1 MTRILYIED
10 DEEIR
15 DNVAELLSAE
25 GFEPLL
31 AATGEEGLEIALRS
45 PPDLILCDISLPGMD
60 GYAVIRAVSEYPQTE
75 TIPFIFV
82 SARADRAEIRHGM
95 NLGADDYVTKP
106 FARAELLEA
115 IRSRLSRTKTF
126 AARAVRGSVPPDA
139 PRPAPALEEPP
150 ADMPPGVV
158 VRDPNMRALY
168 EQLGRA
174 AVGDISVLILG
185 ETGAGK
191 EIVAREVHRRSKRS
205 AAPFVALNCAALPEN
220 LLESELFGHE
230 KGAFTGALQAQR
242 GLLETADK
250 GTVFLDELGE
260 IPLAVQVKLLRA
272 IEERKILRVGSR
284 VEKSIDVRFVAAT
297 NRDLESDVDRGTFR
311 ADLFYRLSGF
321 VVEVPPLRQRRAE
334 IAPLARK
341 FLADASRSLEREP
354 PAIDAGAIE
363 ILEVYS
369 WPGNVRELRNVME
382 RAALLC
388 SDDRLEARH
397 LPTRLIDGGRV
408 SAVPGELDL
417 GGGSRGRDAGARDAG
432 GDGSLREGV
441 ALAERDRII
450 GALAHCAG
458 NQTQA
463 ASRLG
468 ISRRTLVS
476 RLSEY
481 ALPRPRKRGA

>member
-1 MTRILYIED
+1 VTRILYIED

-15 DNVAELLSAE
+15 DNVSELLSAE
-25 GFEPLL
+25 GFTPVT
-31 AATGEEGLEIALRS
+31 AATGEEGLRVALED

-106 FARAELLEA
+106 FGRVELLDA
-115 IRSRLSRTKTF
+115 IRSRLSRTKSF
-126 AARAVRGSVPPDA
+126 AARAGRPAEAKSPQSAPDA
-139 PRPAPALEEPP
+139 KAPPSD
-150 ADMPPGVV
+150 ADMPPGVIV
-158 VRDPNMRALY
+158 KDPAMRALY
-168 EQLGRA
+168 DQLARV

-230 KGAFTGALQAQR
+230 KGAFTGAMQAQR

-272 IEERKILRVGSR
+272 IEERKILRVGGR
-284 VEKSIDVRFVAAT
+284 GEKTIDVRFVAAT
-297 NRDLESDVDRGTFR
+297 NRNLERDVERGTFR

-321 VVEVPPLRQRRAE
+321 VVEVPPLRDRRPE
-334 IAPLARK
+334 IAALARK
-341 FLADASRSLEREP
+341 FLADASRALERTP
-354 PAIDAGAIE
+354 PSIDADAIE
-363 ILEVYS
+363 ILESYA

-382 RAALLC
+382 RASLLC
-388 SDDRLEARH
+388 SDERLEARH
-397 LPTRLIDGGRV
+397 LPTRLL
-408 SAVPGELDL
+408 E
-417 GGGSRGRDAGARDAG
+417 GARGSVPPPAPDAAREG
-432 GDGSLREGV
+432 ASEPRGDGSLREGV

-463 ASRLG
+463 AARLG

-481 ALPRPRKRGA
+481 ELPRPRKRGA

>member
-15 DNVAELLSAE
+15 DNVSELLLAE
-25 GFEPLL
+25 GFEPVG
-31 AATGEEGLEIALRS
+31 AATGEEGLKIALEN
-45 PPDLILCDISLPGMD
+45 PPDLILCDIGLPGMD

-106 FARAELLEA
+106 FGRPELLEA
-115 IRSRLSRTKTF
+115 IRSRLSRTKAF
-126 AARAVRGSVPPDA
+126 AARAVRSSVVPEAKPSAEEKPGPDTEM
-139 PRPAPALEEPP
+139 PA
-150 ADMPPGVV
+150 GVV
-158 VRDPNMRALY
+158 VKDPAMRALY

-205 AAPFVALNCAALPEN
+205 GGPFVALNCAALPEN

-230 KGAFTGALQAQR
+230 KGAFTGAMQAQR
-242 GLLETADK
+242 GLLESADK

-260 IPLAVQVKLLRA
+260 IPLPVQVKLLRA
-272 IEERKILRVGSR
+272 IEEKKILRLGSR
-284 VEKSIDVRFVAAT
+284 TERSIDVRFVAAT
-297 NRDLESDVDRGTFR
+297 NRDLERDVEHGTFR

-321 VVEVPPLRQRRAE
+321 VLEVPPLRDRTVE
-334 IAPLARK
+334 IAPLARR
-341 FLADASRSLEREP
+341 FLAEASRMLDREP
-354 PAIDAGAIE
+354 PSIDADATAT
-363 ILEVYS
+363 LEAYA
-369 WPGNVRELRNVME
+369 WPGNVRELKNVME

-388 SDDRLEARH
+388 SADQLEVRH
-397 LPTRLIDGGRV
+397 LPTRLLEGARG
-408 SAVPGELDL
+408 SAPPGEIDL
-417 GGGSRGRDAGARDAG
+417 GALPLAREAAPK

-441 ALAERDRII
+441 AMAERDRII

-463 ASRLG
+463 AARLG

-481 ALPRPRKRGA
+481 ALPRPRKREA